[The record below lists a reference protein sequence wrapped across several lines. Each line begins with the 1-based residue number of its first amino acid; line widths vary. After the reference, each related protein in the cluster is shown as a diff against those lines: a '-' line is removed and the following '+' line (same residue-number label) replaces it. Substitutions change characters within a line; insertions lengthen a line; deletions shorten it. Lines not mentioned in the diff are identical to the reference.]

1 MPELSHGG
9 RGGGRGGKISSASG
23 ARNEPLGRPLGG
35 AGVPSVVGRQEGGAV
50 TDGRSGDGSSSR
62 RDGGV
67 PGPGDRPVRGPARA
81 AAGVAAVGRR
91 PRGVGAD
98 AGSGRA
104 VPAGQGRADRPAASL
119 RVLVKSGSSPRLR
132 GGAGVRA
139 GSRPVSS
146 SSSPPAAL
154 SPPAASSP
162 PAAVSRPASLA
173 RPVAVSRPR
182 SRVGEPAGGLWS
194 RLTDRD
200 RRVLALVDRH
210 TVLTT
215 DQLLVLEF
223 GSLTRAQHRLAELR
237 RLDVLWRFR
246 HPLVSGGSRPWHY
259 TVGYTGARLLAAQH
273 AVRAPRPGVFVQRL
287 ERIAE
292 SPTLRHLLGTNQFFV
307 DLAGYARR
315 AGWPNPNVFDGDGL
329 DTWRSEKEITALYSN
344 RVHPDG
350 YGCWSAQGRRL
361 GFYLEYDTG
370 SEPLWVLAGKLEA
383 YAGSTDRHRSSYT
396 EPTAKILHGMLL
408 FWLPSARREANVRR
422 ALAGRYCPVPVATA
436 FRAYGDPDGPAGP
449 VWAVLNPARYTSRNP
464 GRLRLADL
472 PAAIGGTD
480 DIGRP
485 VVLDH
490 TPDTGT
496 AADRDPGYPDEDGE
510 DGAYGDYPERGDVLA
525 VPVERRDPRSTWD
538 EPVWP

>member
-1 MPELSHGG
+1 MTDAVIEGGSGRVGG
-9 RGGGRGGKISSASG
+9 RRDSGVGGDGRMGGR
-23 ARNEPLGRPLGG
+23 
-35 AGVPSVVGRQEGGAV
+35 
-50 TDGRSGDGSSSR
+50 
-62 RDGGV
+62 RDSGV
-67 PGPGDRPVRGPARA
+67 PGTGDRLARGPARA
-81 AAGVAAVGRR
+81 VAGAAAVGRR

-98 AGSGRA
+98 AGAGRP
-104 VPAGQGRADRPAASL
+104 VPAGQGRTDRPAASP
-119 RVLVKSGSSPRLR
+119 RVVVKSGSSPRPR
-132 GGAGVRA
+132 DGAAARSV
-139 GSRPVSS
+139 SRPVSS
-146 SSSPPAAL
+146 PVPRPPAV
-154 SPPAASSP
+154 SQPP
-162 PAAVSRPASLA
+162 
-173 RPVAVSRPR
+173 AVSRPR

-273 AVRAPRPGVFVQRL
+273 AARPPRPGVFVQRL

-315 AGWPNPNVFDGDGL
+315 AGWPNPNVFDGNGL
-329 DTWRSEKEITALYSN
+329 DTWRSEKEITTFYSN
-344 RVHPDG
+344 RVRPDG
-350 YGCWSAQGRRL
+350 YGCWSAHGRRL

-370 SEPLWVLAGKLEA
+370 SEPLWVLAGKLDA
-383 YAGSTDRHRSSYT
+383 YTGSTDRYRSSYT
-396 EPTAKILHGMLL
+396 EPTAKMLHGMLL

-496 AADRDPGYPDEDGE
+496 AADRDSGYPDEDGE
-510 DGAYGDYPERGDVLA
+510 DGDYPGDYPERGDVLA